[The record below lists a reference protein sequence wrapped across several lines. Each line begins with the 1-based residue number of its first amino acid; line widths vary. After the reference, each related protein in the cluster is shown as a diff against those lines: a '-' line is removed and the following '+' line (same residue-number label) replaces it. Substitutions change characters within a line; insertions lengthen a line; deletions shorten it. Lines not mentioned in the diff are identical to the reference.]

1 MRVGVCYHAAAW
13 LVVRHIIRQA
23 REGPMIESL
32 TPFSQLLR
40 FTDRKRA
47 ASLTGRLL
55 GLSLPERDVI
65 FADEVARFEAALAAA
80 TERAAI
86 DGRPVEVD
94 GAGISLTDGG
104 DTWVVHPD
112 GRLDRHYDRFEGLDT
127 FLAQVASRPGVDDHA
142 PLNRERLLEAAYDAF
157 WSPSATNWQPSR
169 VVEVVGPVR
178 DALCKLVGRTPPK
191 DGFPCLLLLRRD
203 HYESLLGDVLEPFGL
218 EVTAREESIDAGI
231 FAQTLIMSA
240 MAQGLTAEE
249 YAFDPEQV
257 EAARPLVHEELSQ
270 RLADLALDEDAM
282 LARERATIANILDYL
297 ERGKYHPDGLM
308 VVGAPAGEV
317 RPYAD
322 FGRIVAQH
330 STQRVASPNAEFG
343 HDAMMRLWEV
353 ALGTLP
359 PADRDRLHFA
369 DFSWHEQ
376 VPRRIGRAMFEAL
389 YGLGADPE
397 TKAGGDGGILTA
409 VTIRNFLLHT
419 AKTDAAFLA
428 ERLPAG
434 WRDLEEGELRK
445 AAKDLPVRA
454 RDLGRY
460 LRERILR
467 DGKYA
472 ITDGMVADTEG
483 KPLTVPLLVRMM
495 KSLAGTFGNFFLKF
509 QNTHPQNAV
518 LLADTT
524 KPDIHR
530 TYRAVGKVAAVLTF
544 LSRAQGASSIIK
556 SGPIDLARDPIGAIL
571 AENPDDLPH
580 LRPWREP
587 LRQGAYLPAM
597 TFQVGMP
604 LTGDDVV
611 EAGTP
616 GEHTG
621 LEERKRD
628 KRPPREDFTWHYL
641 PVL

>member
-1 MRVGVCYHAAAW
+1 
-13 LVVRHIIRQA
+13 
-23 REGPMIESL
+23 MIESL

-55 GLSLPERDVI
+55 GLGLPERDVVL
-65 FADEVARFEAALAAA
+65 AEETARFDAALEAAREQAAK
-80 TERAAI
+80 T
-86 DGRPVEVD
+86 GQPVEFD
-94 GAGISLTDGG
+94 GAGLSLTDGG
-104 DTWVVHPD
+104 DTWVTHPD
-112 GRLDRHYDRFEGLDT
+112 GRLDRRYDSFPGFEA
-127 FLAQVASRPGVDDHA
+127 FLAQVASRPAVDDSR
-142 PLNRERLLEAAYDAF
+142 PVDREQVLEAVYDAF
-157 WSPSATNWQPSR
+157 WSPSATNWQPTR
-169 VVEVVGPVR
+169 VVEVVGATR
-178 DALCKLVGRTPPK
+178 DALCQLVGRAAPP
-191 DGFPCLLLLRRD
+191 DGFPCLVLLRRN

-240 MAQGLTAEE
+240 MAQGLAAEE
-249 YAFDPEQV
+249 YAFREDQV
-257 EAARPLVHEELSQ
+257 EAARPLIRAELAQ
-270 RLADLALDEDAM
+270 RLQDVALDEDAM
-282 LARERATIANILDYL
+282 LARERGTLAALVDYL
-297 ERGKYHPDGLM
+297 DQGKYHPDAL
-308 VVGAPAGEV
+308 VVLGQPRGEV
-317 RPYAD
+317 KPFAD
-322 FGRIVAQH
+322 FGKLVAHH
-330 STQRVASPNAEFG
+330 STQRVASPAAEFG
-343 HDAMMRLWEV
+343 HDAMMKLWEV
-353 ALGTLP
+353 SLATLP
-359 PADRDRLHFA
+359 AEDRDRLHFA

-376 VPRRIGRAMFEAL
+376 VPSRIGKAMFEAL

-409 VTIRNFLLHT
+409 VTIKNFLLHT
-419 AKTDAAFLA
+419 AKTDPGFLDQH
-428 ERLPAG
+428 LPAG
-434 WRDLEEGELRK
+434 WQDLEEGELRK
-445 AAKDLPVRA
+445 AARDLPVRS

-467 DGKYA
+467 DGKYGLTGG
-472 ITDGMVADTEG
+472 IVADQDG
-483 KPLTVPLLVRMM
+483 KALSVPLLVRMM

-518 LLADTT
+518 LLADVT
-524 KPDIHR
+524 KPDVHR

-544 LSRAQGASSIIK
+544 LSRAHGASSIIK

-571 AENPDDLPH
+571 AENPDGMPH
-580 LRPWREP
+580 LESWRSP
-587 LRQGAYLPAM
+587 LQAKQYLPAM
-597 TFQVGMP
+597 TFQVGLP
-604 LTGDDVV
+604 LTGSDVV